1 MLSRRWVLGSL
12 AAGGALVLGWGIA
25 PPRQRLKSRQTP
37 LTTPNQHAL
46 NGWVRIG
53 SDDQVQV
60 VLARSEMGQGVS
72 TALTML
78 LADEL
83 DADWDRVQT
92 TAAPVD
98 AIYNNLAVGVDGL
111 PFHPDDHGWVRQLAG
126 WLTAKTLREIGLM
139 ATGGS
144 TSVKDLWHP
153 MREAGASARAMLVAA
168 AAEAWALPA
177 TELSVSR
184 GVVRHNN
191 TGRQARF
198 GELAE
203 RAARRP
209 LPRQVVLKTPA
220 QFALIGRAIGRRD
233 AADKHDGSAR
243 FGIDTVLPGMRYAT
257 VLMSPTLGG
266 RLARFDAAPAL
277 AVPGVIKVLDLPG
290 THGASDA
297 LAVVADTPWHALKAA
312 RLVHVT
318 WEPAPADNAPS
329 GASGTQAA
337 AALPRDSAAIDQAL
351 AQALGADEGHTFFR
365 LGDAEQAV
373 AGAARQIQAEY
384 RAPLLAHATLEPQ
397 NCTVEFDAG
406 SRMARVWAPTQ
417 VPDLARRTAAQVLE
431 VPPERVHVN
440 VTLLGGGFGR
450 RLETDFIAQAAAIAK
465 AVPGAPVHTFW
476 SREQDATH
484 DVYRPPAVARWR
496 AGFDAQG
503 QLLGVSALSA
513 GPSVVQQYLRRQFDL
528 PAMGPDKTSAE
539 GMYDQPY
546 AWPAARFRHA
556 QVPVGVPVGFWRSV
570 GHSHQA
576 FFKESFVDECAHASG
591 RDPLAFRLALLAQQP
606 RAVAVLQRAAS
617 LAGWGQPAA
626 PAPDGAPTAWGLA
639 LHRSF
644 GSTVAQVAQ
653 VSVDPADPRRIR
665 VHQVVAV
672 IDCGT
677 VVNPGLVRQQLEG
690 GIVFGLSA
698 ALHGE
703 ITVQQGQ
710 VQQSNFHNQPLLRLS
725 ECPQIRTELMA
736 SDAPPE
742 GVGEPGTPPIAP
754 AVANALFRLTG
765 QRLRSLPLRLA

>member
-1 MLSRRWVLGSL
+1 VLNRRWVLGSL

-25 PPRQRLKSRQTP
+25 PPRQRLKSRQAVPTAER
-37 LTTPNQHAL
+37 QHAL

-72 TALTML
+72 TALAML

-92 TAAPVD
+92 TDAPVD

-144 TSVKDLWHP
+144 TSIKDLWHP
-153 MREAGASARAMLVAA
+153 MREAGASARAMLLAA
-168 AAEAWALPA
+168 AAEAWSLPSS
-177 TELSVSR
+177 ELSVSR

-209 LPRQVVLKTPA
+209 LPRQVALKTPA
-220 QFALIGRAIGRRD
+220 QFALIGREIGRRD
-233 AADKHDGSAR
+233 AAAKQDGSAR
-243 FGIDTVLPGMRYAT
+243 FGIDTVLPGMRHAT
-257 VLMSPTLGG
+257 VVMSPRFGG
-266 RLARFDAAPAL
+266 RLASFDPAPAL
-277 AVPGVIKVLDLPG
+277 AVPGVVKVLAVPG
-290 THGASDA
+290 QHGASDA

-312 RLVHVT
+312 RLVAIT
-318 WEPAPADNAPS
+318 WAEGPAGSAGSPPLQD
-329 GASGTQAA
+329 T
-337 AALPRDSAAIDQAL
+337 AAIDQAL
-351 AQALGADEGHTFFR
+351 AQALGADQGHTYHR
-365 LGDAEQAV
+365 KGDVEQAL
-373 AGAARQIQAEY
+373 AGAARSLQADY

-397 NCTVEFDAG
+397 NCTVEFDAQA
-406 SRMARVWAPTQ
+406 RLARVWAPTQ
-417 VPDLARRTAAQVLE
+417 VPDLARRAAAQALGLE
-431 VPPERVHVN
+431 PDQVHVK

-465 AVPGAPVHTFW
+465 AVPGAPVQTFW
-476 SREQDATH
+476 SREQDTTH
-484 DVYRPPAVARWR
+484 DFYRPPAAARWR
-496 AGFDAQG
+496 AGFDASG

-513 GPSVVQQYLRRQFDL
+513 GPSVVQQFVQRQFDL

-539 GMYDQPY
+539 GMFDQPY
-546 AWPAARFRHA
+546 AWPAARFRHQNLPLA
-556 QVPVGVPVGFWRSV
+556 VPVGFWRSV

-591 RDPLAFRLALLAQQP
+591 RDPLAFRVALLAQQP
-606 RAVAVLQRAAS
+606 RALAVLQRAAS
-617 LAGWGQPAA
+617 LAGWGQPSA
-626 PAPDGAPTAWGLA
+626 PAADGEPTAWGLA

-653 VSVDPADPRRIR
+653 VSVDPAEPRRIR

-690 GIVFGLSA
+690 AIVFGLSA

-703 ITVQQGQ
+703 VTLKQGQ
-710 VQQSNFHNQPLLRLS
+710 VQQSNFHDQPLLRLS
-725 ECPQIRTELMA
+725 DCPQIRTELMP
-736 SDAPPE
+736 SDAGPE
-742 GVGEPGTPPIAP
+742 GVGEPGVPPIAP
-754 AVANALFRLTG
+754 AVANAVFKLTG